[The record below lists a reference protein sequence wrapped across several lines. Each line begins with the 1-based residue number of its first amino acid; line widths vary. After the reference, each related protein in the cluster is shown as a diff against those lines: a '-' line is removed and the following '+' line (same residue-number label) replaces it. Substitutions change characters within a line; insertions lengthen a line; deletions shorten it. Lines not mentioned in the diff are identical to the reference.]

1 MAQKRKNT
9 RNITPEDFSGGNADS
24 NSRGAGRVSGN
35 RDYSE
40 RKDNREK
47 PDGRR
52 GNTGGFRGERDSDSP
67 RFNRSKEGG
76 SSDRVKRNYSAGSSP
91 RSGEKGDF
99 NKPDR
104 FKKRDDNAGSFD
116 RKRSFPK
123 DGDTKSFGNS
133 KKPYAPKRSYSKDG
147 DFKKYDNRDKPY
159 SPKRP
164 YSKDGESK
172 SYGDTGKSY
181 GKKRT
186 NTGDGDS
193 KKYGDRSYDKP
204 VRVTR
209 PSEGGDKPFE
219 RKNRSFTDTPG
230 KRNSDSRSDFGGTG
244 STYKK
249 RTGESTDKRKSSG
262 YPKSGDK
269 RSYTKKTSDFKGE
282 PRRFE
287 GNDQEKRPRTR
298 VTKSTGSS
306 EGRKIEGEIR
316 LNRYLAN
323 AGIASRREADML
335 ILEGRVKVNG
345 EVVMEMGVKVSG
357 KDRVEYNGKQ
367 ISAEKFRYVLLNK
380 PKDFITTTD
389 DPFDRNTVMA
399 LVENACEERIYPVG
413 RLDRMTTGLLLF
425 TNDGELA
432 KKLTHPSHH
441 IKKIYQVELNKPI
454 DKIDF
459 DKIVAGVK
467 LEDGIATVDEL
478 AIVGDDNQVLGLEL
492 HIGRNRIVRRIFEHL
507 GYDVVK
513 LDRVMF
519 GPLTKKDLQRGN
531 WRHLTPREVDTLKRF
546 TA

>member
-24 NSRGAGRVSGN
+24 NPRGTGRPSGN
-35 RDYSE
+35 RDFTE
-40 RKDNREK
+40 RKSNREK

-52 GNTGGFRGERDSDSP
+52 GNTGGYRGERGNDAP
-67 RFNRSKEGG
+67 RFNRPKDGEGG
-76 SSDRVKRNYSAGSSP
+76 DRVKRDYTPGT
-91 RSGEKGDF
+91 RSKSGNQGDF

-104 FKKRDDNAGSFD
+104 FKKREDSAGSFE

-123 DGDTKSFGNS
+123 DGDSRSYGDNKKS
-133 KKPYAPKRSYSKDG
+133 YAPKRSYSKDG
-147 DFKKYDNRDKPY
+147 DFKKYDSRDKPY

-172 SYGDTGKSY
+172 SYGDAGKSY
-181 GKKRT
+181 GKKRS
-186 NTGDGDS
+186 NTGDSDS

-204 VRVTR
+204 ARVTR
-209 PSEGGDKPFE
+209 QSDGDKPHEKKSRNF
-219 RKNRSFTDTPG
+219 SDSPG
-230 KRNSDSRSDFGGTG
+230 KRNSTGRSDFRG
-244 STYKK
+244 SDSSYKK
-249 RTGESTDKRKSSG
+249 RDGEGFDKRKSSG
-262 YPKSGDK
+262 YSKTDEK
-269 RSYTKKTSDFKGE
+269 RSFDKKPGDFKRDTG
-282 PRRFE
+282 RFA
-287 GNDQEKRPRTR
+287 GKDQEKRPRTR
-298 VTKSTGSS
+298 VSKTEGNS

-316 LNRYLAN
+316 LNRFLAN

-345 EVVMEMGVKVSG
+345 EVVMEMGVKVTA
-357 KDRVEYNGKQ
+357 KDRIEYNGKQ

-454 DKIDF
+454 TKIDF

-478 AIVGDDNQVLGLEL
+478 AMVGDDSQVLGLEL